1 MQLSE
6 SSYLHALIKNI
17 EEAKISRPSREIEF
31 LINSRE
37 KEYCLEQLERVGDIK
52 SAIYIISKGFP
63 LSTSHSLKEK
73 LIGYKKSSNRKC
85 PKINDNLSEVLYVG
99 SSTTGVKKR
108 LEQHLG
114 YGHPQTYALHLCH
127 WLDEEVRIQ
136 VFEYQSLSRDIL
148 QLIEDAISADKIPM
162 FGKKGGNNN

>member
-1 MQLSE
+1 M
-6 SSYLHALIKNI
+6 N
-17 EEAKISRPSREIEF
+17 EI

-114 YGHPQTYALHLCH
+114 YGHPQTYVYLCH
-127 WLDEEVRIQ
+127 WLDEEVQ
-136 VFEYQSLSRDIL
+136 FKFEYQSLTRDIL
-148 QLIEDAISADKIPM
+148 QLIEDAISQTKYPCLVR
-162 FGKKGGNNN
+162 GSNNN